1 MTVAGSS
8 DWGKLMW
15 VDQGLIRVY
24 LSADVLCVTLGDD
37 YPSLTKLRSSVQALP
52 RIAEWIKNR
61 PSLAVEITTAITNLA
76 LFI

>member
-37 YPSLTKLRSSVQALP
+37 YPSLTKLRSSV
-52 RIAEWIKNR
+52 
-61 PSLAVEITTAITNLA
+61 
-76 LFI
+76 